1 MNWNYFDKFESVN
14 KKYLPTYGEGYTM
27 ATQICTAV
35 NKIIYKWYNDGD
47 VYDNTYWLNG
57 WCNDLSS
64 YANWL
69 YEHTPI
75 TDTLNKIA
83 TIHSNEEYENNILV
97 PMANLL
103 DESFLDKM
111 NDFNKVGSIY
121 ECSGPFKFKNYE
133 DDDDE
138 YYY

>member
-1 MNWNYFDKFESVN
+1 MDWSYFDKFEAVN
-14 KKYLPTYGEGYTM
+14 KKYLPIYGEGDTM

-47 VYDNTYWLNG
+47 VYDNTYWLDG
-57 WCNDLSS
+57 WGNDLSS
-64 YANWL
+64 YANWV
-69 YEHTPI
+69 YKHAPI
-75 TDTLNKIA
+75 QDTLNKIA
-83 TIHSNEEYENNILV
+83 TIHSNEEYEDNILV

-103 DESFLDKM
+103 DEFFLEKM
-111 NDFNKVGSIY
+111 NDFNKVDSIY
-121 ECSGPFKFKNYE
+121 KCTGPFKFEYY